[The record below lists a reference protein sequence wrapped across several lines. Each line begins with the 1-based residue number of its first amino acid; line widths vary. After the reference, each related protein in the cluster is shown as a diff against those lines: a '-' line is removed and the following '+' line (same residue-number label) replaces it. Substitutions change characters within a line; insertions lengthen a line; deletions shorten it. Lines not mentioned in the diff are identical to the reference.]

1 MLLLRM
7 TMGSIVAA
15 ALFGA
20 PPVAAAEKQIYATKS
35 RYNSIYVSENEAGYR
50 ILRFEPG
57 GDRQSVVKLGDPDH
71 LELPYARVIPIA
83 MALVEKPQ
91 RVLVVGLGGGTIPSF
106 LRKRMPQL
114 GIDAVDIDPEVVAV
128 AKSHFEFREDDKMH
142 AHVADGRQ
150 FIEQRDGVYDIIFLD
165 AFAADNIPYSLATR
179 EFLVSVKRALK
190 PRGVVIGNVWGS
202 GANPLYDSMVRTYRA
217 VYDEVAI
224 IDVQGALNKIVIAC
238 PIKQELTTEKLVS
251 RARSLTKEL
260 PLRVDLAELI
270 RYGFRPVGTD
280 GTTGRVLL
288 DADRPKR

>member
-1 MLLLRM
+1 MLLLRI

-15 ALFGA
+15 ALVGA
-20 PPVAAAEKQIYATKS
+20 APLTAAEKQIYATKS
-35 RYNSIYVSENEAGYR
+35 RYNSIFVSENDAGYR
-50 ILRFEPG
+50 ILRFEQG
-57 GDRQSVVKLGDPDH
+57 GDRQTVVKPGDPDH

-83 MALVEKPQ
+83 LALVDKPQ
-91 RVLVVGLGGGTIPSF
+91 RVLIVGLGGGTIPSF
-106 LRKRMPQL
+106 LRKRIPQL
-114 GIDAVDIDPEVVAV
+114 SIDAVDIDPEVVAV
-128 AKSHFEFREDDKMH
+128 AKSHFEFREDDKMR
-142 AHVADGRQ
+142 AYVDDGRH

-190 PRGVVIGNVWGS
+190 PRGVVIGNVWGR

-224 IDVQGALNKIVIAC
+224 IDVREALNKIVIAC
-238 PIKQELTTEKLVS
+238 PVKQDLTTEKLVN
-251 RARSLTKEL
+251 RAQSLSKEL

-270 RYGFRPVGTD
+270 RYGFRSVGSD

-288 DADRPKR
+288 DADRPR